1 MTMICGIDVGKT
13 GAIALYYVSYGKN
26 NLDIYDM
33 PVLDD
38 GGINGAEIAAL
49 FREFR
54 PEHVLYEKVNS
65 FGMGRQSA
73 FVFGQGVGVLE
84 GVLAT
89 MMIPSGTVTPAKWKK
104 HFSLGKDKGAARA
117 AATRL
122 FPRKAEMFKRV
133 KDHGRAEAALI
144 ALHQQQIGVV
154 R

>member
-1 MTMICGIDVGKT
+1 MTMICGIDVGQT
-13 GAIALYYVSYGKN
+13 GAIALLYDREPGLY
-26 NLDIYDM
+26 LEIHDM

-38 GGINGAEIAAL
+38 GGINAASIAAL

-54 PEHVLYEKVNS
+54 PDHVLFEKVNS
-65 FGMGRQSA
+65 FGMGKQSA
-73 FVFGQGVGVLE
+73 FVFGQGVGRLE

-89 MMIPSGTVTPAKWKK
+89 MMIPHSTVTPAKWKS
-104 HFSLGKDKGAARA
+104 HLALGKDKNAARA

-122 FPRKAEMFKRV
+122 FPASAHLFERK

-144 ALHQQQIGVV
+144 ALHQHQLGVM